1 MRASTIVMIVL
12 AGVFGLLAVF
22 VAQAWL
28 SRQDEQLRLKSA
40 LNQPKP
46 TATRMVVV
54 AASALRFGNPLTSGN
69 LRETPWPEGAL
80 PEGSFSSI
88 QDVLAAGKRIV
99 LSPIEQNEPVLVSK
113 LTGPGQRATLSAVL
127 HEGMKAVTV
136 RVSDIEGVAGFV
148 LPGDRVDILLTR
160 RVDKGGTTDV
170 VLQNT
175 RVLAIDQLADE
186 RTDKPAVVKA
196 VTVEVDTLAA
206 QKLTLASQVGTLS
219 LALRKAGEATAGDQ
233 RRVSAEDLGRDTA
246 PVTGPKKFST
256 VTVVRAGK
264 KEEYGVPSENG
275 EVLETAETARS
286 SKQR

>member
-1 MRASTIVMIVL
+1 MRGSTVVMVVL

-28 SRQDEQLRLKSA
+28 NRQDEQMRLKNA

-46 TATRMVVV
+46 TATRTVVV
-54 AASALRFGNPLTSGN
+54 ASAPLRFGNLLSTSN
-69 LRETPWPEGAL
+69 LREAEWPEGAL

-88 QDVLAAGKRIV
+88 QDMLAPGKRIA
-99 LSPIEQNEPVLVSK
+99 LSSIEPNEPVLATK
-113 LTGPGQRATLSAVL
+113 LTGPGQRATLSATL
-127 HEGMKAVTV
+127 NEGMKAVTV

-186 RTDKPAVVKA
+186 RADKPSVVKA
-196 VTVEVDTLAA
+196 VTIEVDTLAA

-219 LALRKAGEATAGDQ
+219 LALRKAGETIAMDQ
-233 RRVSAEDLGRDTA
+233 RRISTEDLGRDTA
-246 PVTGPKKFST
+246 PIAGAKRFST

-264 KEEYGVPSENG
+264 KEEYGVPSEG
-275 EVLETAETARS
+275 RETLETVETGRTT
-286 SKQR
+286 KQR

>member
-1 MRASTIVMIVL
+1 VRASTVVMIVL

-22 VAQAWL
+22 VAQAWMN
-28 SRQDEQLRLKSA
+28 RQDEQMRLKSA
-40 LNQPKP
+40 LNQPKSE
-46 TATRMVVV
+46 ATRMVVV
-54 AASALRFGNPLTSGN
+54 AASPLRFGNPLTSGN
-69 LRETPWPEGAL
+69 LRVIAWPEGSL

-88 QDVLAAGKRIV
+88 QDVLAAGNRIV
-99 LSPIEQNEPVLVSK
+99 LSPIEPNEPVLGSK

-136 RVSDIEGVAGFV
+136 RVSDVEGVAGFI

-160 RVDKGGTTDV
+160 RVDKAGTTDV

-186 RTDKPAVVKA
+186 RADKPAVVKA
-196 VTVEVDTLAA
+196 VTVEVDTLSA
-206 QKLTLASQVGTLS
+206 QKLTLASQVGTLA

-233 RRVSAEDLGRDTA
+233 RRVSIEDLGRDTTPA
-246 PVTGPKKFST
+246 IGPKRFST

-264 KEEYGVPSENG
+264 KEEYGVPSESG
-275 EVLETAETARS
+275 EVLETAETGRA